1 LIGIQDK
8 NFDLIIPPFIVCFED
23 GFIREF
29 QINNNFTLSYDKK
42 KVLDNIKNEKILS
55 NNHSLLDKFSKNNMQ
70 QLIECRLI
78 DYSQHSDCY
87 KLSEIS
93 EIKVYFS
100 DSEKSY
106 WKKCF
111 YIENKNISLNKFRVS
126 SVKYLLNLNENKL
139 KNILKTYDYYLMPIA
154 VNIGKNVTD
163 SNKKE
168 IFSIHSGNKIISF
181 TKFSKIFLKRPY
193 KSDCSYYDDSQTAFE
208 SNSFDNCITKCYR
221 NKCELNYM
229 CLVWVFKGVILEH
242 GFNNSNIHQFCDE
255 SVIQKCENNNKIKE
269 QCLKLCPIDCVFEEY
284 YVTKTMIF
292 ISFEEDNQLFLQ
304 YNIDSGNHLVQYIET
319 PSFELL
325 NYLQYLGGLMGLWF
339 GVSLNIFFQKFIV
352 FSNRIFKKIYKFQ
365 IAIVRYFIKR
375 LNDQLNWNQE

>member
-8 NFDLIIPPFIVCFED
+8 NFDLIIPTFFVCFED

-42 KVLDNIKNEKILS
+42 KVLDNIRNEKILS
-55 NNHSLLDKFSKNNMQ
+55 INHYWLNKFSKNDMQ
-70 QLIECRLI
+70 ELIECRLI
-78 DYSQHSDCY
+78 DHSRQSDCY
-87 KLSEIS
+87 KLLQIS

-100 DSEKSY
+100 DSEKSH

-111 YIENKNISLNKFRVS
+111 YIENKNISLSKFRVS
-126 SVKYLLNLNENKL
+126 SVKYLLNLSGNKL
-139 KNILKTYDYYLMPIA
+139 KKFLQTYDYYLVPIA
-154 VNIGKNVTD
+154 VNIGKNVID

-168 IFSIHSGNKIISF
+168 IFSIHSGNKLISF

-193 KSDCSYYDDSQTAFE
+193 KSDCSYYDESQTAFE
-208 SNSFDNCITKCYR
+208 SNSFDNCMTKCYR
-221 NKCELNYM
+221 RKCELNYM

-255 SVIQKCENNNKIKE
+255 LVIQKCENNKKIKE
-269 QCLKLCPIDCVFEEY
+269 QCLKSCPIDCVFEEY
-284 YVTKTMIF
+284 YKTKLMIL
-292 ISFEEDNQLFLQ
+292 ISSEEDNQRFLQ

-325 NYLQYLGGLMGLWF
+325 DYLVYLGGLMGLWF

-352 FSNRIFKKIYKFQ
+352 FSNIIVEFLRKFQ
-365 IAIVRYFIKR
+365 IAIVRYFIK
-375 LNDQLNWNQE
+375 